1 MLMRLICF
9 VGLAV
14 VATTGCGKMGGM
26 QSKSA
31 IRAAIEAHLKQR
43 SSLLLSN
50 MTFEVG
56 EVKFSGD
63 RAEAEV
69 IYQSKQSPDL
79 AVRIRYILR
88 KAGDHWEVESTS
100 PLGGMGGTPHGA
112 SNPTPPTSQPT
123 APGPQPS
130 H

>member
-1 MLMRLICF
+1 MRLLLIAF
-9 VGLAV
+9 VGLAL

-31 IRAAIEAHLKQR
+31 IKAAVEAHLKQR
-43 SSLLLSN
+43 SNLQVSN

-56 EVKFSGD
+56 DVKFSGD

-79 AVRIRYILR
+79 TVRISYILR
-88 KAGDHWEVESTS
+88 KAGDHWEVESSS
-100 PLGGMGGTPHGA
+100 PMGGMGGTPHGA
-112 SNPTPPTSQPT
+112 MNPTPPNSQPT